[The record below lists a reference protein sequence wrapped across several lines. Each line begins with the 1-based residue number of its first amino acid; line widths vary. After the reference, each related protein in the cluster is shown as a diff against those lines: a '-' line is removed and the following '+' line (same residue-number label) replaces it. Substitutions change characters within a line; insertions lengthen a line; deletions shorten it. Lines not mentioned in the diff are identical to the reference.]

1 MTTSPRDTVKYAA
14 VLRALRMGCT
24 VASAAVLVLLWSWLL
39 DMVERAETEAFAH
52 VRIIAEERARSVADA
67 MQTSIERLD
76 FALLTVRH
84 IGQTREAKTEWDRF
98 VVDSLGVQ
106 GVQIARIDANGYAA
120 SFSRNAFL
128 RGYVGNR
135 GFFSALKTLPGDPLL
150 IDTPSLE
157 QGGDRQQAWT
167 IPFSRKAR
175 VSGPFS
181 GTITLLVPA
190 GIWQAQFAQYLG
202 AEHDAIAVLSSDGG
216 KYILRLPDP
225 DSAHGRYTPSE
236 WPALFRRE
244 TDDHGHFVGRGTN
257 DNLERLIA
265 WVRLPSGPIA
275 AAGIAFDDVLAPARA
290 LERALKIGG
299 GIFSVLVVLL
309 AGSLAAALTIAEKSL
324 RVRDEREIFYRNLT
338 DNMAQGVMEFD
349 ADGRILRVNAAFS
362 AITGYTPEN
371 ALGKSPGMLSPT
383 HGEARN
389 LGKMIEQWIEEGGNA
404 AGEGD
409 FDGLRA
415 HGATRPFT
423 GHALLMAH
431 TGTDA
436 CRIVLISDVSAE
448 RRERTEVW
456 RAANFDTL
464 TGLANRELMHD
475 HLELMTNHALVQHD
489 CGAAVLFIGL
499 DYFVPA
505 SIRNNSDITMRL
517 CYEIAHR
524 LRGIFHAEDTIA
536 CLRDDRFVVL
546 LPDYGSA
553 SVAERAAARVVG
565 SLSGG
570 FAVDEDA
577 QVEITC
583 HVGVARLPDNGKTSG
598 ELLHS
603 AEQAMLRAREKGR
616 SCWSV

>member
-1 MTTSPRDTVKYAA
+1 MTISTRDTVKYAA

-24 VASAAVLVLLWSWLL
+24 VASAAVLLLLWSWLL

-84 IGQTREAKTEWDRF
+84 ISQAGGETKTEWDRF

-128 RGYVGNR
+128 RGYVGDR
-135 GFFSALKTLPGDPLL
+135 GFFSSLKTLPGDPLL
-150 IDTPSLE
+150 IDTPALE
-157 QGGDRQQAWT
+157 QGGARPAWI

-202 AEHDAIAVLSSDGG
+202 AKHDAIAVLSSDGG

-225 DSAHGRYTPSE
+225 DSAYGRYTPSE

-244 TDDHGHFVGRGTN
+244 TDHGHFVGRGVN

-275 AAGIAFDDVLAPARA
+275 TAGIAFDDVLAPAWA

-299 GIFSVLVVLL
+299 GIFSVLVILL
-309 AGSLAAALTIAEKSL
+309 TGSLAAALTISEKSL
-324 RVRDEREIFYRNLT
+324 RACDEREILYRNLM
-338 DNMAQGVMEFD
+338 DNMTQGVMHLD
-349 ADGRILRVNAAFS
+349 ANGRILHVNAAFS
-362 AITGYTPEN
+362 AITGYAPEN
-371 ALGKSPGMLSPT
+371 VLGKSPGMLSPT
-383 HGEARN
+383 HDEARN
-389 LGKMIEQWIEEGGNA
+389 LGRMIEQWIEEGGNA

-415 HGATRPFT
+415 RGATRPFT

-436 CRIVLISDVSAE
+436 RRIVLISDVSAE
-448 RRERTEVW
+448 RRERAEIW

-489 CGAAVLFIGL
+489 CGVAVLFIGL
-499 DYFVPA
+499 DYFVPV
-505 SIRNNSDITMRL
+505 SIRNNSDIAMRL
-517 CYEIAHR
+517 RYEIAHR

-536 CLRDDRFVVL
+536 CLRDDHFAVL

-553 SVAERAAARVVG
+553 SVADRAAARVVS

-577 QVEITC
+577 HVEITC
-583 HVGVARLPDNGKTSG
+583 HVGVARLPDNGKTPG

-603 AEQAMLRAREKGR
+603 AEQAMLRARERGR